1 MLKISLEGKV
11 ALVTGGGTGLGRGF
25 ALTLAGAGASVAVTG
40 RRREPLDE
48 CVATIQKNGGSALA
62 VVCDV
67 RSRTQV
73 DEALQKVMDWKGH
86 IDILVNNAG
95 IYPPAPFLEMPEEV
109 WMETVDTNL
118 NRAFRFSQACG
129 RVMAQQKW
137 GRIINIVSPSAFL
150 GFRSGA
156 AYGASKGGLLALT
169 KAMAVEL
176 TPMGITV
183 NAICPGV
190 VATEKFVSYFTE
202 STPVLLSKGLPL
214 GRPTTD
220 QDLAGILILLASD
233 AGNGITGA
241 TVPVDGGMTTAFFN
255 PMPLLSQQ
263 T

>member
-1 MLKISLEGKV
+1 MVRISLEGKV
-11 ALVTGGGTGLGRGF
+11 AIVTGGGTGLGRGF
-25 ALTLAGAGASVAVTG
+25 ALTLAGAGALVAVTG

-48 CVATIQKNGGSALA
+48 CVERIQKNGGSALA

-67 RSRTQV
+67 RSRAQIE
-73 DEALQKVMDWKGH
+73 EAVQKVKEWKGR

-95 IYPPAPFLEMPEEV
+95 IYPPSPFLEMPEEV
-109 WMETVDTNL
+109 WMETVETNL
-118 NRAFRFSQACG
+118 NGAFRFSQVCG
-129 RVMAQQKW
+129 KIMAQQRW

-150 GFRSGA
+150 GFWSVA

-176 TPMGITV
+176 TSLGITV

-202 STPVLLSKGLPL
+202 ATPILLSKGLPL

-220 QDLAGILILLASD
+220 EDLAGILVLLASD
-233 AGNGITGA
+233 AGGGITGA
-241 TVPVDGGMTTAFFN
+241 AIPVDGGMTTAFFN
-255 PMPLLSQQ
+255 PMPLLSPQ